1 MATVLLFHHL
11 QGLTPGVVAF
21 ADALRKAGHT
31 VHTPDLFGGRT
42 FASIE
47 EGAAFTHSDDAPD
60 VDALAYAAAA
70 ELPADVVYLGF
81 SSPRPSAGVHSAS
94 DAGSTPVRRP
104 QAAAST
110 RLWVPVLRRMLE
122 TWTL

>member
-21 ADALRKAGHT
+21 ADALREAGHT

-47 EGAAFTHSDDAPD
+47 EGAAFT
-60 VDALAYAAAA
+60 
-70 ELPADVVYLGF
+70 
-81 SSPRPSAGVHSAS
+81 
-94 DAGSTPVRRP
+94 
-104 QAAAST
+104 Q
-110 RLWVPVLRRMLE
+110 LRRR
-122 TWTL
+122 TRRRRARRRGGG